1 MHSIHNKIEQIKA
14 TSEIS
19 DVLLSQLDKHIT
31 KEGERFKI
39 KNKTKL
45 NIKDSWMHK
54 MIEEFSY
61 ADWNEVPKFYDPE
74 IILNKIQNLEGA
86 LKVKDFNELT
96 VISESYDSMHAQN
109 RDQPYL
115 LNLAIEAIE
124 EKIPAL
130 SQYKTLLLKPF
141 EKRELKKMALHH
153 LHHSQL
159 SNFSYLA
166 ATQGIRNAAL
176 ESLRKLSDM
185 DHDIKQE
192 DHFDPVKFSEE
203 DFCKLATFA
212 TSGMHQST
220 SFIPTG
226 DWIVLKRYEEKNYYL
241 CLAIHEEDD
250 KEIME
255 RIKPCYEQFPE
266 LLTKI

>member
-14 TSEIS
+14 VSEIS
-19 DVLLSQLDKHIT
+19 DVLLSQLDKHIK

-45 NIKDSWMHK
+45 NIKDSWIHK

-96 VISESYDSMHAQN
+96 VISEFYDSMHAQN

-130 SQYKTLLLKPF
+130 FSIQNFAIKTVQETRAKENGIAPF
-141 EKRELKKMALHH
+141 A
-153 LHHSQL
+153 S
-159 SNFSYLA
+159 FS
-166 ATQGIRNAAL
+166 I
-176 ESLRKLSDM
+176 
-185 DHDIKQE
+185 I
-192 DHFDPVKFSEE
+192 KFSIP
-203 DFCKLATFA
+203 
-212 TSGMHQST
+212 SGDA
-220 SFIPTG
+220 G
-226 DWIVLKRYEEKNYYL
+226 Y
-241 CLAIHEEDD
+241 
-250 KEIME
+250 
-255 RIKPCYEQFPE
+255 
-266 LLTKI
+266 